1 MRMRITHRLSMARL
15 PQQADGEEPRSELLV
30 DGQPSGRVL
39 PGAVLEAAVQW
50 RGQHLLFITD
60 DVPYEE
66 ALRIVLIDAS
76 LHTVD
81 AAELGAA
88 YSTGS
93 FTDLALLPPDTVS
106 FRFIGDTTWTVQL
119 LSKDQFRL
127 PWVSEPRGVSR
138 RIGFTRRFIVD
149 GDPQPEQG

>member
-1 MRMRITHRLSMARL
+1 MRMRITHQLSLARL
-15 PQQADGEEPRSELLV
+15 PQHDEAEEPRSELLV

-50 RGQHLLFITD
+50 HDQHLLFITD

-76 LHTVD
+76 LRTVD

-106 FRFIGDTTWTVQL
+106 FRFIGGTTWTVQL
-119 LSKDQFRL
+119 LGKDQFRL

-138 RIGFTRRFIVD
+138 RLGFSRRFIVG
-149 GDPQPEQG
+149 GDPQPERG

>member
-1 MRMRITHRLSMARL
+1 MRMHITHHLSLARL
-15 PQQADGEEPRSELLV
+15 PQQAQAEEPRSELLV

-39 PGAVLEAAVQW
+39 PGPVLEAAVQW
-50 RGQHLLFITD
+50 RDQHLLFITD

-76 LHTVD
+76 LRTVD

-106 FRFIGDTTWTVQL
+106 FRFIGGTTWTVQL
-119 LSKDQFRL
+119 LHQDQFRL
-127 PWVSEPRGVSR
+127 PLVSEPRGVSR
-138 RIGFTRRFIVD
+138 RLGFSRRFIVG
-149 GDPQPEQG
+149 GDPQPERG